1 MNAAVTP
8 KPNGGALDPRRFRGD
23 FPALERQVRGK
34 PLVYLDSAATGLTPA
49 PVIEAIR
56 GYYEECN
63 ANVHRA
69 VHSMGEDATAR
80 FEGARDAV
88 TRFINAPSREQ
99 VIFLRGTT
107 EAVNLVAQSFARPRV
122 GEGDEILISHIE
134 HHSNI
139 VPWQMVCEQTGAR
152 LRVIPMNDAGELD
165 QDAFE
170 QMLGPKVKML
180 ALVHVSNA
188 LGTINPVAEMTR
200 KAHEHDIPVLL
211 DGAQAVPHGP
221 VDVQAIGCDFYAF
234 SGHKAFGPTGI
245 GALYGRREHLEAM
258 PPYHGG
264 GEMIRKVTFEK
275 TEYNDLPN
283 KFEAGTPNI
292 ADAIGLG
299 ATVEYLEGVGMD
311 ALAEYERGLLADATG
326 ILEGVPGLRLIGTA
340 RDKAAVLS
348 FVIEG
353 VHPHDLGT
361 IVDHDGIA
369 IRTGHHCAMPIMQY
383 YRVPAT
389 ARASLAFYNTREE
402 VELLAESLERARS
415 VLA

>member
-1 MNAAVTP
+1 MNAAVT
-8 KPNGGALDPRRFRGD
+8 NDTTRGGLDPARVRPD
-23 FPALERQVRGK
+23 FPALSREVRGK
-34 PLVYLDSAATGLTPA
+34 PLVYLDSAATALTPT
-49 PVIEAIR
+49 PVIEAVR
-56 GYYEECN
+56 GYYMECN

-80 FEGARDAV
+80 FEAARDGV
-88 TRFINAPSREQ
+88 TRLLNAPSREEI
-99 VIFLRGTT
+99 IFLRGTT
-107 EAVNLVAQSFARPRV
+107 EAVNLVAQSFVRPRV

-139 VPWQMVCEQTGAR
+139 VPWQLVCEQTGAR
-152 LRVIPMNDAGELD
+152 LRVIPMNDDGELD
-165 QDAFE
+165 QAAFE
-170 QMLGPKVKML
+170 RMLGPKVKML
-180 ALVHVSNA
+180 SLVHVSNA
-188 LGTINPVAEMTR
+188 LGTVNPVAEMTR
-200 KAHEHDIPVLL
+200 KAHEHGIPVML

-245 GALYGRREHLEAM
+245 GALYGRRELLEAM

-264 GEMIRKVTFEK
+264 GEMIRMVTFER
-275 TEYNDLPN
+275 TEYNDVPH

-292 ADAIGLG
+292 ADTIGLG
-299 ATVEYLEGVGMD
+299 ATVEYLERLGMD
-311 ALAEYERGLLADATG
+311 RVAAYERELLEYGTRTLGA
-326 ILEGVPGLRLIGTA
+326 VPGLRLIGTA

-369 IRTGHHCAMPIMQY
+369 IRTGHHCAMPVMQY
-383 YRVPAT
+383 FKVPAT

-402 VELLAESLERARS
+402 IDLLAEALEKAKS
-415 VLA
+415 VLG

>member
-1 MNAAVTP
+1 MSAAVTP
-8 KPNGGALDPRRFRGD
+8 TPKQPALDPRRFRAD
-23 FPALERQVRGK
+23 FPALRREVRGK
-34 PLVYLDSAATGLTPA
+34 PLVYLDSAATALTPT

-56 GYYEECN
+56 GYYTECN

-69 VHSMGEDATAR
+69 VHTMGEDATAR
-80 FEGARDAV
+80 FEATRDAV
-88 TRFINAPSREQ
+88 RDFINAPSREEI
-99 VIFLRGTT
+99 VFVRGTT
-107 EAVNLVAQSFARPRV
+107 EAVNLVAQSFVRPRV

-139 VPWQMVCEQTGAR
+139 VPWQLVCEQTGAK
-152 LRVIPMNDAGELD
+152 LRVIPMNEAGELD
-165 QDAFE
+165 QAAFE
-170 QMLGPKVKML
+170 AMLGPRVKML

-188 LGTINPVAEMTR
+188 LGTVNPVAAMTE
-200 KAHEHDIPVLL
+200 KAHAHGIPVLL

-245 GALYGRREHLEAM
+245 GALFGRREYLEAM

-275 TEYNDLPN
+275 TEYADIPG

-299 ATVEYLEGVGMD
+299 ATIRYMNEVDMS
-311 ALAEYERGLLADATG
+311 AAAAYERELLAYGTRV
-326 ILEGVPGLRLIGTA
+326 LESVPGLRLIGTA
-340 RDKAAVLS
+340 RDKVAVLS

-369 IRTGHHCAMPIMQY
+369 IRTGHHCAMPIMQFY
-383 YRVPAT
+383 GVPAT

-402 VELLAESLERARS
+402 IDLLAEALERAKS
-415 VLA
+415 VLS

>member
-1 MNAAVTP
+1 MSAAVTP
-8 KPNGGALDPRRFRGD
+8 TPKQSALDPHRFRAD
-23 FPALERQVRGK
+23 FPALSRKVRGK
-34 PLVYLDSAATGLTPA
+34 PLVYLDSAATALTPA
-49 PVIEAIR
+49 PVIEAINS
-56 GYYEECN
+56 YYTECN

-69 VHSMGEDATAR
+69 VHSMGEEATAR
-80 FEGARDAV
+80 FEGTRDAV
-88 TRFINAPSREQ
+88 RDFINAPSREEI
-99 VIFLRGTT
+99 VFVRGTT
-107 EAVNLVAQSFARPRV
+107 EAVNLVAQSFVRPQV

-139 VPWQMVCEQTGAR
+139 VPWQMVCEQTGAK
-152 LRVIPMNDAGELD
+152 LRVIPMNEAGELD
-165 QDAFE
+165 QAAFE
-170 QMLGPKVKML
+170 AMLGPRVKML
-180 ALVHVSNA
+180 AMAHVSNA
-188 LGTINPVAEMTR
+188 LGTVNPVAAMTG
-200 KAHEHDIPVLL
+200 KAHAHGIPVLL

-245 GALYGRREHLEAM
+245 GALFGRREHLEAM

-275 TEYNDLPN
+275 TEYAGIPS

-299 ATVEYLEGVGMD
+299 ATIRYLNEVDMS
-311 ALAEYERGLLADATG
+311 AAAAYERELLAHGTRV
-326 ILEGVPGLRLIGTA
+326 LESVPGLRLIGTA
-340 RDKAAVLS
+340 RDKVAVLS

-369 IRTGHHCAMPIMQY
+369 IRTGHHCAMPIMQFY
-383 YRVPAT
+383 GVPAT

-402 VELLAESLERARS
+402 IDLLAEALERAKS
-415 VLA
+415 VLS

>member
-8 KPNGGALDPRRFRGD
+8 GAKTGAFDPRRYRGD
-23 FPALERQVRGK
+23 FPALDREIRGK
-34 PLVYLDSAATGLTPA
+34 PLVYLDSAATALTPT
-49 PVIEAIR
+49 PVIEAVR
-56 GYYEECN
+56 GYYTECN

-88 TRFINAPSREQ
+88 RRLINAPSREET
-99 VIFLRGTT
+99 IFLRGTT
-107 EAVNLVAQSFARPRV
+107 EAVNLVAQSFVRPRV

-139 VPWQMVCEQTGAR
+139 VPWQLVCGQTGAK
-152 LRVIPMNDAGELD
+152 LRVIPMNEAGELD
-165 QDAFE
+165 QEAFE
-170 QMLGPKVKML
+170 RMLGPRVKML

-188 LGTINPVAEMTR
+188 LGTINPVADMVR
-200 KAHEHDIPVLL
+200 KAHAHDIPVLL

-245 GALYGRREHLEAM
+245 GALYGRRELLEAM

-264 GEMIRKVTFEK
+264 GEMIRKVTFEH

-299 ATVEYLEGVGMD
+299 ATVEYLESVDMN
-311 ALAEYERGLLADATG
+311 AVAAYERDLLADATR

-369 IRTGHHCAMPIMQY
+369 IRTGHHCAMPIMQFY
-383 YRVPAT
+383 NVPAT

-402 VELLAESLERARS
+402 VGLLAESLERAKS
-415 VLA
+415 VFS